1 MRLVYDEEVSL
12 GKLGSQE
19 SCCDGWLCEWLRII
33 CILYSRWL
41 VANGAVLVVVLLS
54 QLSDGVTH
62 SG

>member
-19 SCCDGWLCEWLRII
+19 SCDGWLCEWLRII

-41 VANGAVLVVVLLS
+41 VANRVVLVVVLLS
-54 QLSDGVTH
+54 QWSDGVTH